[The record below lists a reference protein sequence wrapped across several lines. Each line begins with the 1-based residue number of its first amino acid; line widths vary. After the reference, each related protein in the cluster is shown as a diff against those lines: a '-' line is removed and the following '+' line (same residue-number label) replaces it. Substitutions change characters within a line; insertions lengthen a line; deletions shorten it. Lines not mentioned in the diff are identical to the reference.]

1 MTLRENMTR
10 REKVIWTIAIFALMA
25 LEVYAISA
33 DRRAQNKELS
43 ADRETQVKRFEQTM
57 KRFDDV
63 ISHFAE
69 LQRTTIASY
78 RASAQVQMTKG
89 LPETSLKRRATT
101 LSAQI
106 LKFVTDRQA
115 GQPPLPRPETWDQD
129 TRAMTSYFNQ
139 TVALYSEAFGAKVIA
154 IHDEFARL
162 GLRDS
167 ELDQFYEHPTNP
179 IGMGSLENVLV
190 L

>member
-1 MTLRENMTR
+1 
-10 REKVIWTIAIFALMA
+10 
-25 LEVYAISA
+25 
-33 DRRAQNKELS
+33 
-43 ADRETQVKRFEQTM
+43 
-57 KRFDDV
+57 
-63 ISHFAE
+63 
-69 LQRTTIASY
+69 
-78 RASAQVQMTKG
+78 
-89 LPETSLKRRATT
+89 
-101 LSAQI
+101 
-106 LKFVTDRQA
+106 
-115 GQPPLPRPETWDQD
+115 
-129 TRAMTSYFNQ
+129 MTSYFNQ